1 MSFEKTEPRE
11 LKRRLTEHFRHPFK
25 AHRDRGT
32 ASHWINVNWTDGP
45 TAKEVRSYLF
55 AFNDSG
61 RDDIMTDLWCGS
73 QYTSDSRHYSPEAF
87 YWAVAEVERQFGI
100 KIKVTDEISKY
111 TGARSLYI
119 KREDDA
125 RIDDRGLNCPDYY
138 ASEQVN
144 RRLYETDFRK
154 INLPPAPPLY
164 GATDPLE
171 RAEARIMA
179 TATPDQD

>member
-1 MSFEKTEPRE
+1 MPFEKTEPRK
-11 LKRRLTEHFRHPFK
+11 LKKRLTEHFRHPFK

-32 ASHWINVNWTDGP
+32 ASHWISVSWTDGP

-55 AFNDSG
+55 TFNDSG

-73 QYTSDSRHYSPEAF
+73 QYTSDARHYSPEAF
-87 YWAVAEVERQFGI
+87 YWAAAEVEREFGI

-119 KREDDA
+119 KREDDFEIEG
-125 RIDDRGLNCPDYY
+125 IDRYPDRYV
-138 ASEQVN
+138 SSQVN
-144 RRLYETDFRK
+144 IRLYETDFRR

-164 GATDPLE
+164 GARDVLAE
-171 RAEARIMA
+171 AEARIA
-179 TATPDQD
+179 AQSTPDQV